1 MDKENLK
8 MGFREGFANF
18 DCSWSCGSGHLP
30 CIDGQIRVCEGVS
43 RKDLE
48 EFLDTITIPGGLR
61 SRDENWTPIIFCT
74 SKGGCRMGATAE
86 EGGADQN
93 GESWE
98 AENLLVC
105 DGSAL
110 PGAIGVNP
118 MTTIQSTADC
128 I

>member
-1 MDKENLK
+1 MDRENLK
-8 MGFREGFANF
+8 MGFRKA
-18 DCSWSCGSGHLP
+18 LP
-30 CIDGQIRVCEGVS
+30 ILIAAGAVEVGTYRIDGQIRVCEGVS

-48 EFLDTITIPGGLR
+48 EFLDTITIPGWAEVKGREL
-61 SRDENWTPIIFCT
+61 DPIIFCT